1 MVNMNDAL
9 STIYSDWISQL
20 KPENEPLYFGDDVR
34 VVGVLPVSQEFGRI
48 RNLLPLATEMS
59 GSRDYVRLSLEYRGT
74 KHNVDVAQ
82 KNGLWQKLGL
92 ANVSEKVFVVEGLL
106 NVWNYGGKIVSA
118 YKTSDELLL
127 ARSSEFEE
135 YKNILKE
142 QEKSGI
148 KPNNFGVLIAE
159 ASTSDL
165 KETIANIA
173 KAEHEILNYITL
185 LDIELNDD
193 MFLVPMQVI

>member
-1 MVNMNDAL
+1 MSDTL
-9 STIYSDWISQL
+9 DTICSKWGSQL
-20 KPENEPLYFGDDVR
+20 EPENEPLYFGDDML
-34 VVGVLPVSQEFGRI
+34 VVGVLPVFQESGRI

-82 KNGLWQKLGL
+82 KGGVRQKLGRYDS
-92 ANVSEKVFVVEGLL
+92 SEKLFVVAGGM
-106 NVWNYGGKIVSA
+106 NVMNYGDEISRV
-118 YKTSDELLL
+118 YKTGDKLLSPIPQELV
-127 ARSSEFEE
+127 E
-135 YKNILKE
+135 YKHILKE
-142 QEKSGI
+142 QEKQGI
-148 KPNNFGVLIAE
+148 KHNKSGVLAAE
-159 ASTSDL
+159 APSSGL
-165 KETIANIA
+165 EETIANIA